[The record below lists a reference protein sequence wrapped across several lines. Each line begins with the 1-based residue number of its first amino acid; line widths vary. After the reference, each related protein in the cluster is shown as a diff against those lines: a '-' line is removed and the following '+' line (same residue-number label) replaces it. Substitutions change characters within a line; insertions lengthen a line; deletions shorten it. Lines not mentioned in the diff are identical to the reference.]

1 MGASAV
7 MKSRMRGVTLVELI
21 VSIVIISIAVVSVLG
36 VLATVS
42 SNSASAM
49 VQQQAVSIAS
59 SYLNE
64 VLQKS
69 FADPNGG
76 GVEASRNLFDNVGDY
91 NGLFDAGA
99 RDQFGNA
106 IADLSQFQVT
116 VNVSQGALTSLTAAQ
131 VWLVD
136 VTVTHPSIQP
146 VVLSGYRTQY

>member
-1 MGASAV
+1 MGASA
-7 MKSRMRGVTLVELI
+7 MTKLRMRGVTLVELLI
-21 VSIVIISIAVVSVLG
+21 SIVIISIAVVSVLG

-69 FADPNGG
+69 FADPDGG
-76 GVEASRNLFDNVGDY
+76 GVEASRNLFDNVNDY
-91 NGLFDAGA
+91 NGLVDAGA

-106 IADLSQFQVT
+106 IAGLDQFQVT
-116 VNVSQGALTSLTAAQ
+116 VNVSPGALTALTAAQ

-146 VVLSGYRTQY
+146 VLLSGYRTQY